1 MHTNNKWN
9 ILSLDQNYRSWFK
22 ALERVNPITRVP
34 ISNQISNTTYHNTNQ
49 LNIIKNG
56 FCPCHFHSPDFL
68 KFTLNINNNLF
79 RSGKGTHLSSTSMT
93 TIQAQHLIY
102 NKYFKWRRL
111 QFKGMRKVYL
121 FTSIVGFKYIAR
133 NKASNGAYEIL
144 CGDLNTKEILKLEI
158 FLVAP
163 KGPCP
168 KKE

>member
-1 MHTNNKWN
+1 
-9 ILSLDQNYRSWFK
+9 
-22 ALERVNPITRVP
+22 
-34 ISNQISNTTYHNTNQ
+34 
-49 LNIIKNG
+49 
-56 FCPCHFHSPDFL
+56 
-68 KFTLNINNNLF
+68 
-79 RSGKGTHLSSTSMT
+79 
-93 TIQAQHLIY
+93 
-102 NKYFKWRRL
+102 
-111 QFKGMRKVYL
+111 MRKVYL